1 MPRRNRTPGPAFERR
16 GVVIPFPIHQVID
29 YFAGLYLL
37 QIGSKL
43 RGRAA
48 AVCYGAGAVILVAAV
63 FSGRPLGGGRL
74 SRPAHRLVDLAVIAG
89 VAVAPF
95 VFDLAGVVSNVVRF
109 EGLAVLLILVVKFTT
124 YVRPERGATTRALKE
139 QGPRIA
145 GQIVGR
151 RLGSKRRPPDAS

>member
-1 MPRRNRTPGPAFERR
+1 MPRRNRSPGPAFERR

-37 QIGSKL
+37 QVGSKL

-48 AVCYGAGAVILVAAV
+48 TVCYGVGAVILVAAA

-74 SRPAHRLVDLAVIAG
+74 SRRAHRVVDMALIAA

-95 VFDLAGVVSNVVRF
+95 VFDIASDAANVVRF
-109 EGLAVLLILVVKFTT
+109 EGLAVLLIAVVKF
-124 YVRPERGATTRALKE
+124 P
-139 QGPRIA
+139 
-145 GQIVGR
+145 
-151 RLGSKRRPPDAS
+151 